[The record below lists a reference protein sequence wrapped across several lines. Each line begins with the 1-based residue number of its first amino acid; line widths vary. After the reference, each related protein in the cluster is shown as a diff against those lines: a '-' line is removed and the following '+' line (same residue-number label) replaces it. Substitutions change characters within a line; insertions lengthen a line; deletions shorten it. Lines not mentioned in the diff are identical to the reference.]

1 MTESMEIMAFLD
13 GLAPKATLQAI
24 SSLRKDIKNF
34 MNGDFKIALTILCMY
49 DGDVVIGCVRGVGK
63 YDKYRTCSTKQL
75 HNVLVLE
82 SISKHWQEL

>member
-1 MTESMEIMAFLD
+1 MTDSMDIMAFLD

-49 DGDVVIGCVRGVGK
+49 DGDVVIG
-63 YDKYRTCSTKQL
+63 
-75 HNVLVLE
+75 
-82 SISKHWQEL
+82 